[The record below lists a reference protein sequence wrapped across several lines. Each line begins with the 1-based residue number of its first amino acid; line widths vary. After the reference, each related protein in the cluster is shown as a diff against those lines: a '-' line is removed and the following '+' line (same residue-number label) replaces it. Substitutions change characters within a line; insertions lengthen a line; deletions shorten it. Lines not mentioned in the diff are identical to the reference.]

1 MSAKTHWSARAK
13 RIAIGALLY
22 LSAVAVG
29 LGSAWWVLKKS
40 PWLNPSVKVGA
51 WSSNL
56 QAGSQDA
63 GMYTRAT
70 IAVNALLALGRD
82 ETMYFVATRD
92 DAGHALRAQC
102 NYRITGV
109 PPQAR
114 WWSITAYADDLFL
127 FDAPNG
133 HYSLNGS
140 TAQLD
145 VAGAFALSTGPTEQP
160 GMYWLPTPGNRALIL
175 TLRLYN
181 PAPALQAAPQS
192 LVAPAVQKIGDCA

>member
-1 MSAKTHWSARAK
+1 MNAPTHWSVRTK
-13 RIAIGALLY
+13 RIAIGFLLY
-22 LSAVAVG
+22 LGAVTVG
-29 LGSAWWVLKKS
+29 VGSALAVLKKA
-40 PWLNPSVKVGA
+40 PWLNPSVEAGV
-51 WSSNL
+51 WHTNL

-70 IAVNALLALGRD
+70 IAVNALLALGRE

-92 DAGHALRAQC
+92 DAGQTLRSQC
-102 NYRITGV
+102 NYRISGV

-114 WWSITAYADDLFL
+114 WWSITAYAEDLFL
-127 FDAPNG
+127 FDAPNA

-145 VAGAFALSTGPTEQP
+145 ASGAFALTTGPSEQA
-160 GMYWLPTPGNRALIL
+160 GTYWLPTPGQRPVVL

-181 PAPALQAAPQS
+181 PDPALQAAPQS
-192 LVAPAVQKIGDCA
+192 LHAPSVQKIGDCA

>member
-1 MSAKTHWSARAK
+1 MSANAHWSARAK
-13 RIAIGALLY
+13 RVAVAALLY
-22 LSAVAVG
+22 LGAVALG

-40 PWLNPSVKVGA
+40 PWLNPSVEVGA
-51 WSSNL
+51 WRTNL

-109 PPQAR
+109 SPQAR
-114 WWSITAYADDLFL
+114 WWSVTAYAEDLFL

-145 VAGAFALSTGPTEQP
+145 AAGAFSLSTGPTEQA
-160 GMYWLPTPGNRALIL
+160 GLYWLPTPGNRALIL

>member
-1 MSAKTHWSARAK
+1 MAGYVTDGVTERERLVQTLRVERAAGAPTCRRAGK
-13 RIAIGALLY
+13 PWGLYPRAPIAF
-22 LSAVAVG
+22 
-29 LGSAWWVLKKS
+29 
-40 PWLNPSVKVGA
+40 
-51 WSSNL
+51 
-56 QAGSQDA
+56 D
-63 GMYTRAT
+63 
-70 IAVNALLALGRD
+70 ALLALGRD

-92 DAGHALRAQC
+92 EAGHPLRSQC

-114 WWSITAYADDLFL
+114 WWSVTAYADDLFL

-140 TAQLD
+140 TAKLD
-145 VAGAFALSTGPTEQP
+145 AAGAFSLSTGPTEQA
-160 GMYWLPTPGNRALIL
+160 GLYWLPTPGNRGLIL

-192 LVAPAVQKIGDCA
+192 LVAPAVQQIGDCA

>member
-1 MSAKTHWSARAK
+1 MSKTGHWSLRAK
-13 RIAIGALLY
+13 RIAIGGALY
-22 LSAVAVG
+22 LGAVVLG
-29 LGSAWWVLKKS
+29 LGSAWWVLKKA
-40 PWLNPSVKVGA
+40 PWLNPSVEVCA
-51 WSSNL
+51 WRANMH
-56 QAGSQDA
+56 AGSQDA
-63 GMYTRAT
+63 GLYTRAT
-70 IAVNALLALGRD
+70 IAVHALLALGRD
-82 ETMYFVATRD
+82 ETMYFVANRD

-114 WWSITAYADDLFL
+114 WWSITAYAQDLFL

-140 TAQLD
+140 TAILD
-145 VAGAFALSTGPTEQP
+145 AAGTFALSTGPVEQADT
-160 GMYWLPTPGNRALIL
+160 YWLPTSGTGALVL

-192 LVAPAVQKIGDCA
+192 LVAPAVQKIGTCA